1 MKVTNERIQSA
12 IAPRRANGSGS
23 APQGAAFAGLVNGD
37 FGADEGP
44 ETTSVRAAT
53 AIDSLLSAQEVP
65 DFSVGRRRAVEHG
78 RDLLDQLDTLRVAL
92 IAGAIPHQRLRRLVA
107 SLAAKQTS
115 LADPGLAAV
124 LDEIELRARVELAKY
139 DARQ

>member
-1 MKVTNERIQSA
+1 MKVTNERIQGA
-12 IAPRRANGSGS
+12 TAPRRAGGAGRASG
-23 APQGAAFAGLVNGD
+23 GLAFAGLVDND
-37 FGADEGP
+37 FGAAESQ
-44 ETTSVRAAT
+44 ETGASRAAT

-65 DFSVGRRRAVEHG
+65 DSTVGRRRAIEHG
-78 RDLLDQLDTLRVAL
+78 RDLLDQLDSLRLAL
-92 IAGAIPHQRLRRLVA
+92 IAGTLPRQRLEHLVA

>member
-1 MKVTNERIQSA
+1 MKVTIERVQSSV
-12 IAPRRANGSGS
+12 APKRTGAPGS
-23 APQGAAFAGLVNGD
+23 AGQAAAFAGLVDGD
-37 FGADEGP
+37 FGSEEGK
-44 ETTSVRAAT
+44 ETASVRAAA

-65 DFSVGRRRAVEHG
+65 DFSVGRRRALQRG
-78 RDLLDQLDTLRVAL
+78 RDLLDQLDSLRLAL
-92 IAGAIPHQRLRRLVA
+92 IVGTIPRQRLKQLVA
-107 SLAAKQTS
+107 SLAAQQTS